1 LQKFDLIVIGSGSGL
16 DVANAVYQHGQ
27 TSGVKTNKK
36 GFIITDRYLETNV
49 KGIFA
54 LGDAIGHYLFKHNAN
69 HEAQYAYHNI
79 LHSDDKIPVSY
90 ASNRRSRFYR
100 TRTKR
105 GKKIEYR
112 KSVYPYIG
120 AAMGQALE
128 DRDGFA
134 KFLVDKKN
142 RKILGCHIIG
152 TDASTLIH
160 EVIVAMKAGNG
171 TVDNIL
177 KSVHIHPALS
187 EVIARAANQIK

>member
-1 LQKFDLIVIGSGSGL
+1 MPHAIFSSPQI
-16 DVANAVYQHGQ
+16 A
-27 TSGVKTNKK
+27 GV
-36 GFIITDRYLETNV
+36 GFTEQELKE
-49 KGIFA
+49 
-54 LGDAIGHYLFKHNAN
+54 
-69 HEAQYAYHNI
+69 
-79 LHSDDKIPVSY
+79 
-90 ASNRRSRFYR
+90 
-100 TRTKR
+100 

-120 AAMGQALE
+120 TAMGQALE

-187 EVIARAANQIK
+187 EVIARAADQIK